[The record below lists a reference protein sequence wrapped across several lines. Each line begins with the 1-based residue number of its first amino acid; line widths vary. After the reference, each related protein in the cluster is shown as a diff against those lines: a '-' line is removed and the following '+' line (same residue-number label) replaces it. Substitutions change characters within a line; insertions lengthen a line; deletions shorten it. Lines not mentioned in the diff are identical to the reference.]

1 MWKYFIETSF
11 CEYQK
16 MVLNRS
22 GVDLPKPKTKGNF
35 LWDFSGFLPVTN
47 FFWINSK
54 TSFLFVKGAYQG
66 RHKQMA

>member
-1 MWKYFIETSF
+1 
-11 CEYQK
+11 